1 MLNNRGK
8 NIMITNVNAG
18 KRMNE
23 TTFSANCAIVA
34 KETTNKEGIKST
46 TFVEFPHLKDRN
58 AKDVFKCV
66 ILGLLSDESI
76 VAEMKSN
83 YSALN
88 DEAGKKVEFGLQEGD
103 FAAAFKAQ
111 RETEKKALFTP
122 PTFRRLIANFTT
134 DYNIGYTDNA
144 GKFHAVHTVLPAEK
158 KNLRALLM
166 VNAAK
171 IMEFEAAN
179 SATRRAIV
187 NTLANASI
195 KALTQEGDYNDRYN
209 STAKDEAAKPSKK
222 QAAKKAEKVEA
233 EPVEA

>member
-1 MLNNRGK
+1 MRYNQGNK
-8 NIMITNVNAG
+8 KMITNVMKSTQLKDVN
-18 KRMNE
+18 
-23 TTFSANCAIVA
+23 FSANCAIIV
-34 KETTNKEGIKST
+34 KETTDKDGIKST
-46 TFVEFPHLKDRN
+46 TFVEFPQLKDRTT
-58 AKDVFKCV
+58 KDTFKCV
-66 ILGLLSDESI
+66 IRGLLSDESI
-76 VAEMKSN
+76 VLEMKAN
-83 YSALN
+83 YSALS
-88 DEAGKKVEFGLQEGD
+88 DEAGKKVEFGLQESE

-134 DYNIGYTDNA
+134 DYKIGYTDNA
-144 GKFHAVHTVLPAEK
+144 GKFKAVHTVLPAEK

-187 NTLANASI
+187 DTLAKAAI
-195 KALTQEGDYNDRYN
+195 KALTQESDYKKRCDE
-209 STAKDEAAKPSKK
+209 TAKDEAAKPSKK
-222 QAAKKAEKVEA
+222 QSTKKTEKVEA

>member
-1 MLNNRGK
+1 MGYNQGK
-8 NIMITNVNAG
+8 NIMITNIN
-18 KRMNE
+18 KN
-23 TTFSANCAIVA
+23 TSINDTKFNANCAIVA
-34 KETTNKEGIKST
+34 RETTDKDGIKST
-46 TFVEFPHLKDRN
+46 TYVEFPRLKDRT

-66 ILGLLSDESI
+66 ILGHLSDESI
-76 VAEMKSN
+76 VSEMKAS

-88 DEAGKKVEFGLQEGD
+88 NEAGEKVEFGLQESD
-103 FAAAFKAQ
+103 FAARFKAE
-111 RETEKKALFTP
+111 RETAKKALFTP

-134 DYNIGYTDNA
+134 DYRIGYTDNE
-144 GKFHAVHTVLPAEK
+144 GKLHNVHTVQPDEK

-195 KALTQEGDYNDRYN
+195 KALTQVDDYKNRYN
-209 STAKDEAAKPSKK
+209 ETAKDEAAKPAKK
-222 QAAKKAEKVEA
+222 QAAKERKEAAEMA
-233 EPVEA
+233 TA